1 MRNLIEPADL
11 TLPETL
17 AVLDLADRMEADPA
31 AYAHA
36 AEGRILATLFYE
48 PSTRTRLSFESAM
61 LRLGGRTLGF
71 AGAQLS
77 SASKGETVG
86 DTARVVSNYAD
97 VIAMRHPLEGAPL
110 RASMFARVPVINA
123 GDGGHSH
130 PTQTLIDLM
139 TIRQRKGR
147 LDHLTIG
154 FCGDLK
160 FGRTV
165 HSLASALSRFKGNQF
180 VFISPDEL
188 KIPRYLAEQLQKDGQ
203 PYRET
208 AELEAE
214 LPHLDVLY
222 MTRIQRERFFNEEEY
237 LRLKGTYEL
246 NGALLRAA
254 PADMPVLHP
263 LPRIDEITLDVD
275 SDPRA
280 AYFDQVHNGV
290 YVRMALI
297 LSLLGLPD
305 PVTGH
310 IVLVNRAAPA
320 VSPGTEHCRNPRC
333 ITAAE
338 ADCETLKT
346 ENGCCAYCGQ
356 KL

>member
-1 MRNLIEPADL
+1 MCIR
-11 TLPETL
+11 
-17 AVLDLADRMEADPA
+17 DR
-31 AYAHA
+31 
-36 AEGRILATLFYE
+36 
-48 PSTRTRLSFESAM
+48 
-61 LRLGGRTLGF
+61 
-71 AGAQLS
+71 
-77 SASKGETVG
+77 
-86 DTARVVSNYAD
+86 
-97 VIAMRHPLEGAPL
+97 
-110 RASMFARVPVINA
+110 
-123 GDGGHSH
+123 
-130 PTQTLIDLM
+130 
-139 TIRQRKGR
+139 
-147 LDHLTIG
+147 
-154 FCGDLK
+154 
-160 FGRTV
+160 
-165 HSLASALSRFKGNQF
+165 
-180 VFISPDEL
+180 
-188 KIPRYLAEQLQKDGQ
+188 
-203 PYRET
+203 
-208 AELEAE
+208 
-214 LPHLDVLY
+214 DVLY

-310 IVLVNRAAPA
+310 IVLVDRAAPA